1 MLCKTS
7 ILLAGAL
14 ALGALAVPIPDCP
27 QNQNDTSYPAP
38 GDNSDVTVPPPSNNN
53 DNSYSAP
60 DYSNKVTTSSVTAEL
75 LSQIAPATASCSG
88 ADFPEECAD
97 AATAATALNKSFD
110 TYGIKTVGEKAAL
123 IAYTLFESGNYKY
136 NKNHFP
142 GRPGQGTRMMAMPNY
157 IAKYATAVAG
167 ADAYAAASAVGGDAG
182 LNAVLALVNSD
193 DEKSFGSAAWFYSTQ
208 CSADVKAGVAAE
220 TIDGWHNF
228 LTVCVGTGLDP
239 TRDTPWVA
247 AKAAILA

>member
-27 QNQNDTSYPAP
+27 DNQTENTYTPPVS
-38 GDNSDVTVPPPSNNN
+38 DNKAITG
-53 DNSYSAP
+53 
-60 DYSNKVTTSSVTAEL
+60 SVTADQL
-75 LSQIAPATASCSG
+75 IQIAPDTASCSG
-88 ADFPEECAD
+88 APFPEECAD
-97 AATAATALNKSFD
+97 ATAAAAALNKSFD
-110 TYGIKTVGEKAAL
+110 TYGIKTAGEKAAL

-136 NKNHFP
+136 SKNHFP
-142 GRPGQGTRMMAMPNY
+142 GRPGQGTRMMAMPPF

-167 ADAYAAASAVGGDAG
+167 ADAVATANAAGGDAG

-208 CSADVKAGVAAE
+208 CTEDVKAGVAAE
-220 TIDGWHNF
+220 SVDGWHNF
-228 LTVCVGTGLDP
+228 LTACVGTTLDE

-247 AKAAILA
+247 AKAVILV